1 MKQAVNPQTGEVVFL
16 VNNEWVSPL
25 QTATNEAGE
34 KAFLVNNQW
43 YVPPVP
49 TAPTLSPEEQ
59 VMSSIGADTTGG
71 IQASDYG
78 KLFGA
83 GAVKGTLGAPEAVIA
98 GTSGISRDTT
108 TKPTEILNYLADPR
122 KLANDLAQAVRLPKI
137 FEDDAKVGIVPEKT
151 VAKQKAAVDE
161 ALTKGKLQSLRD
173 LTEYG
178 SKISSQIEDSV
189 TPEMKQALAD
199 SQPTGNII
207 EAFQTGD
214 FSKISLGSAPSV
226 AGIAGQASKVFGSTA
241 PSLLIA
247 VASKSPTVGGI
258 AGFGQAGSEGVE
270 TAREHIKAMSNEDL
284 AKNSEYFRNLLVM
297 GYTPE
302 MARRMTEDKAADTA
316 AYYQG
321 VVGALGTTFTANL
334 LKGKFDD
341 ALIKSASTRLGRIAK
356 GTAVG
361 MTEEGLQ
368 ELAEGVATD
377 LGIDRTV
384 VRELGVDSFA
394 NVVLGAIGGGV
405 PGGVRGAIAR
415 DKTEVPPAPPEVAPT
430 VTPVTP
436 EATPSAA
443 PVAAVPPVPPA
454 PVSGAISE
462 TELET
467 AEEPTAPVAAKP
479 SEAMVAIVDE
489 DGNVTDEVDKVN
501 LNDLYEEDGKIYV
514 RGEFYDHDLMSV
526 LADLK
531 DEGQKMELVKR
542 AENLMPTQAAEEEV
556 VKTTA
561 EPSEAQKNLDEF
573 LSQDKDETIK
583 KIAEGNN
590 VDLKLAEQAYEAEK
604 EFREAKA
611 KYYTPQLINS
621 PELKAAQKKHTV
633 FFNKLRQTG
642 KKAKAVPVVAEPEE
656 ERVLTR
662 DEIDAKYAGASKQ
675 VDRIKELSNIGD
687 EDRTDEEDDFL
698 DAAHREL
705 NRTAERISGPPRKK
719 GYVSSGNID
728 VNQFGNKWVAGSTYM
743 GTTGG
748 YGLGVSYD
756 SDQFDSREEA
766 INAEIDKMR
775 PYAQS
780 QKDAIT
786 LKWLDSID
794 SRIEAEAPKKAQT
807 KEEKA
812 EANRKRQEEKKAKA
826 AEEKAATKKQ
836 EKEDFDREMDERR
849 QREENQRKK
858 TAEESKRRKEI
869 ESLKLTKFEDDTGI
883 PPRDLKEANALV
895 DETEEEY
902 GDAARNY
909 IKTGEGKDLVEKARA
924 KHDAAIKEF
933 NKTVREIR
941 GEEQVEDEEEADE
954 KGNYTIDK
962 DSKSEIIE
970 GVDGRVKIYV
980 REITDKDPKNIDGES
995 LAGKW
1000 LQTKIYKTPD
1010 GSSYG
1015 PGMTPKSTPTTYDS
1029 REEAIASAINLIK
1042 YLDEKES
1049 KRTNRSSDTEVLE
1062 FLDTLQPKAEER
1074 IKEAHIEGNKSEPV
1088 TTKTIEEAIDK
1099 AETKVDYKKIKQAV
1113 KNQFDQ
1119 AIKRATIKTEKDWN
1133 ASTVDENSYVTI
1145 SIPGD
1150 GKFKVKNNV
1159 ERLTELQTKI
1169 INAVEPKGPKKTTG
1183 VTSGTL
1189 EAFKAMV
1196 DESDMENAIEYA
1208 KLKGLDIKEAKLSPK
1223 QRSTVDSY
1231 LKNPAEFERQKEEA
1245 ESLESARAEA
1255 LRRDQEKRI
1264 AERLAEDE
1272 KREEKARFDAVLD
1285 TTIRSTESQLKRDI
1299 AAKKISLADAR
1310 AMLEVFPRYPE
1321 GTVKPYTIRL
1331 IEKRAGA
1338 EPSFKK
1344 LRKTETEDGYKI
1356 QNPLMVGLVDDGY
1369 EMLDLRNPRTY
1380 VDKNGTPHRT
1390 FEKNGVRIALT
1401 AGEKLFQTAGKENQA
1416 PQTGIG
1422 NDNDVHF
1429 NALLVDPEIRKQ
1441 GKAKKAINDVTFLA
1455 DKNKLT
1461 VYLEP
1466 VQLEDGGMSKDQLSK
1481 LYAEFQ
1487 FKPTNESGKV
1497 MKREPESYEETMARV
1512 NAKMEAEGR
1521 ESEYSR
1527 LARELA
1533 ELKAKAQPEA
1543 ILTPPQQKI
1552 LEKEVDKLSDS
1563 EIATLEQHYGVDNYS
1578 LTFLKKVREDAV
1590 KYINDGA
1597 NAVDKAVRS
1606 IISKIAAAILS
1617 VAIVFN
1623 PNYMSDASAVVL
1635 PQVVTQVVQA
1645 EVPTEA
1651 KGMSE
1656 SGKKAYATLYPAIKQ
1671 ELQKNNKYFTVV
1683 DKPTSKVYVF
1693 NPDGSLMTQSTVLLG
1708 KAFGDTYVGK
1718 TDFKGNRITPAGLF
1732 KPKAEKGSAT
1742 YDGKTV
1748 YTLENVKEGWNA
1760 VFMHTVY
1767 LKESDA
1773 KDRLKALETGEGTR
1787 LSYGC
1792 INGPTA
1798 LMEKID
1804 NESMN
1809 ESHIFIVPDNQAA
1822 TDDYIANRVSNE
1834 DLTRETVT
1842 PVTKKVP
1849 APRAKTMTEQEV
1861 FGREEELA
1869 LAPRKTQAE
1878 INRDRQQARKAASTS
1893 EDKGI
1898 FFGNFTGEMSEADK
1912 KAMREE
1918 IREEKIIQKGVIS
1931 RKISTLVKKIASVG
1945 GDLETQK
1952 RLNYLTSTR
1961 ADLTNYIK
1969 ATKPERRS
1977 ADWFRARA
1985 TDELAKGNLM
1995 PETMAVIDELYKKY
2009 PSFLEGLKLSVQA
2022 GKRVGVE
2029 GSFEPIQRLVTIYKN
2044 PFSVTQDETMRHEIM
2059 HSLEQMMT
2067 PEAQIALVNA
2077 WADALSKAMKK
2088 HTDERSQLFFNA
2100 VLDYIENPTK
2110 ANYRKA
2116 TNKLPDLSFYQYM
2129 NPSEF
2134 WAVNGEKLMKS
2145 QLGNS
2150 WARFVKGVQKILEAL
2165 KNVFGFDNRY
2175 AVHRE
2180 FDRLM
2185 KAESGQ
2191 MTDTM
2196 LADYLKQNDVEIE
2209 FLNQVEDVDE
2219 LLDRHERPD
2228 TPLHPSDSVKDRLL
2242 DKVEDLKGYR
2252 DRVRANP
2259 KVEAVNMVGSVDR
2272 AITYARNKNVWFG
2285 TGLELA
2291 DLKKYMGQLRDSN
2304 GFAIASIA
2312 LTNAL
2317 HAGHVATQ
2325 VITQGGLRFD
2335 PIMQQFTAYASKY
2348 SLANVVREKAK
2359 LVKQLGEQRASN
2371 LINSFFEAKRS
2382 RSIQNEFYNR
2392 QAEYET
2398 LKQKFEAA
2406 VETEEK
2412 DQLYKDMVASREALE
2427 RVSVAMDK
2435 VNMTD
2440 EAIDDFIAMEKK
2452 FPELREMMKNWTAV
2466 NQNMI
2471 DNMEFSGIISK
2482 KRAAQLREIEDY
2494 VPWYRIQDEMAD
2506 PHDPV
2511 SSGVRGLTNVGKEK
2525 KFKKGATDKD
2535 IDDIVDN
2542 MIHNVMMT
2550 TRNSIRNYA
2559 ANRIAMEYATRND
2572 KDKIKVFPKEG
2583 VMPDGAV
2590 RVNILANGRRI
2601 VIEIKDP
2608 LIAEAVL
2615 GMESIEIPMYNV
2627 LGMMANGLRRG
2638 ITTFPIFQV
2647 KQLFMDA
2654 PTAAWVS
2661 GVKNPFAVWG
2671 KTFGSFVA
2679 ALNPNDP
2686 IVKMMKSYGIG
2697 GYQSSA
2703 RTPEKELKLQIGLIG
2718 RSPFA
2723 RMMRILDHIGD
2734 ASDYAQRRAI
2744 YKQVLKETG
2753 DEMQALIQANNV
2765 IDFLKH
2771 GSAKHAQF
2779 LTRTVSFMNAYA
2791 QSVDV
2796 LAQSMA
2802 GGGLKGKERSKVFAQ
2817 FVKTGMILAGLSLLY
2832 SFAVGD
2838 DEEYQK
2844 MDDQTKLRNFI
2855 IPKSLTK
2862 LVGMENSV
2870 KIPMHTTASFF
2881 FKSMPELLYNKIM
2894 NEGTKNHV
2902 DNQRLRTAMRE
2913 AAVDALLGPNVT
2925 PTGVKPF
2932 LEIALNR
2939 NFFTGGALTPK
2950 GMENLEAFRQ
2960 YTANTSELGKV
2971 ISKGT
2976 FGVLNPI
2983 EADHLMKSLLGTV
2996 GASAMWGSNLFS
3008 GDRVEPNASANPLYG
3023 AFVSAPVPR
3032 GPEDIYYD
3040 LKERSTKVYT
3050 TYIDMMK
3057 KGRTEEGKKYRSEN
3071 EALFKA
3077 YGYTNGVEQG
3087 LKQLNAE
3094 IRRIGDLPGDK
3105 LSGAEKRERITY
3117 YQGKKND
3124 ILKDVIEYRKR
3135 AGL

>member
-1 MKQAVNPQTGEVVFL
+1 M
-16 VNNEWVSPL
+16 
-25 QTATNEAGE
+25 
-34 KAFLVNNQW
+34 
-43 YVPPVP
+43 
-49 TAPTLSPEEQ
+49 
-59 VMSSIGADTTGG
+59 
-71 IQASDYG
+71 
-78 KLFGA
+78 
-83 GAVKGTLGAPEAVIA
+83 
-98 GTSGISRDTT
+98 
-108 TKPTEILNYLADPR
+108 
-122 KLANDLAQAVRLPKI
+122 
-137 FEDDAKVGIVPEKT
+137 
-151 VAKQKAAVDE
+151 
-161 ALTKGKLQSLRD
+161 
-173 LTEYG
+173 
-178 SKISSQIEDSV
+178 
-189 TPEMKQALAD
+189 
-199 SQPTGNII
+199 
-207 EAFQTGD
+207 
-214 FSKISLGSAPSV
+214 
-226 AGIAGQASKVFGSTA
+226 
-241 PSLLIA
+241 
-247 VASKSPTVGGI
+247 
-258 AGFGQAGSEGVE
+258 
-270 TAREHIKAMSNEDL
+270 
-284 AKNSEYFRNLLVM
+284 
-297 GYTPE
+297 
-302 MARRMTEDKAADTA
+302 
-316 AYYQG
+316 
-321 VVGALGTTFTANL
+321 
-334 LKGKFDD
+334 
-341 ALIKSASTRLGRIAK
+341 
-356 GTAVG
+356 
-361 MTEEGLQ
+361 
-368 ELAEGVATD
+368 
-377 LGIDRTV
+377 
-384 VRELGVDSFA
+384 
-394 NVVLGAIGGGV
+394 
-405 PGGVRGAIAR
+405 
-415 DKTEVPPAPPEVAPT
+415 
-430 VTPVTP
+430 
-436 EATPSAA
+436 
-443 PVAAVPPVPPA
+443 
-454 PVSGAISE
+454 
-462 TELET
+462 
-467 AEEPTAPVAAKP
+467 
-479 SEAMVAIVDE
+479 
-489 DGNVTDEVDKVN
+489 
-501 LNDLYEEDGKIYV
+501 
-514 RGEFYDHDLMSV
+514 
-526 LADLK
+526 
-531 DEGQKMELVKR
+531 
-542 AENLMPTQAAEEEV
+542 
-556 VKTTA
+556 
-561 EPSEAQKNLDEF
+561 
-573 LSQDKDETIK
+573 
-583 KIAEGNN
+583 
-590 VDLKLAEQAYEAEK
+590 
-604 EFREAKA
+604 
-611 KYYTPQLINS
+611 
-621 PELKAAQKKHTV
+621 
-633 FFNKLRQTG
+633 
-642 KKAKAVPVVAEPEE
+642 
-656 ERVLTR
+656 
-662 DEIDAKYAGASKQ
+662 
-675 VDRIKELSNIGD
+675 
-687 EDRTDEEDDFL
+687 
-698 DAAHREL
+698 
-705 NRTAERISGPPRKK
+705 
-719 GYVSSGNID
+719 
-728 VNQFGNKWVAGSTYM
+728 
-743 GTTGG
+743 
-748 YGLGVSYD
+748 
-756 SDQFDSREEA
+756 
-766 INAEIDKMR
+766 
-775 PYAQS
+775 
-780 QKDAIT
+780 
-786 LKWLDSID
+786 
-794 SRIEAEAPKKAQT
+794 
-807 KEEKA
+807 
-812 EANRKRQEEKKAKA
+812 
-826 AEEKAATKKQ
+826 
-836 EKEDFDREMDERR
+836 
-849 QREENQRKK
+849 
-858 TAEESKRRKEI
+858 
-869 ESLKLTKFEDDTGI
+869 
-883 PPRDLKEANALV
+883 
-895 DETEEEY
+895 
-902 GDAARNY
+902 
-909 IKTGEGKDLVEKARA
+909 
-924 KHDAAIKEF
+924 
-933 NKTVREIR
+933 
-941 GEEQVEDEEEADE
+941 
-954 KGNYTIDK
+954 
-962 DSKSEIIE
+962 
-970 GVDGRVKIYV
+970 
-980 REITDKDPKNIDGES
+980 
-995 LAGKW
+995 
-1000 LQTKIYKTPD
+1000 
-1010 GSSYG
+1010 
-1015 PGMTPKSTPTTYDS
+1015 
-1029 REEAIASAINLIK
+1029 
-1042 YLDEKES
+1042 
-1049 KRTNRSSDTEVLE
+1049 
-1062 FLDTLQPKAEER
+1062 
-1074 IKEAHIEGNKSEPV
+1074 
-1088 TTKTIEEAIDK
+1088 
-1099 AETKVDYKKIKQAV
+1099 
-1113 KNQFDQ
+1113 
-1119 AIKRATIKTEKDWN
+1119 
-1133 ASTVDENSYVTI
+1133 
-1145 SIPGD
+1145 
-1150 GKFKVKNNV
+1150 
-1159 ERLTELQTKI
+1159 
-1169 INAVEPKGPKKTTG
+1169 
-1183 VTSGTL
+1183 
-1189 EAFKAMV
+1189 
-1196 DESDMENAIEYA
+1196 
-1208 KLKGLDIKEAKLSPK
+1208 
-1223 QRSTVDSY
+1223 
-1231 LKNPAEFERQKEEA
+1231 
-1245 ESLESARAEA
+1245 
-1255 LRRDQEKRI
+1255 
-1264 AERLAEDE
+1264 
-1272 KREEKARFDAVLD
+1272 
-1285 TTIRSTESQLKRDI
+1285 
-1299 AAKKISLADAR
+1299 
-1310 AMLEVFPRYPE
+1310 
-1321 GTVKPYTIRL
+1321 
-1331 IEKRAGA
+1331 
-1338 EPSFKK
+1338 
-1344 LRKTETEDGYKI
+1344 
-1356 QNPLMVGLVDDGY
+1356 
-1369 EMLDLRNPRTY
+1369 
-1380 VDKNGTPHRT
+1380 
-1390 FEKNGVRIALT
+1390 
-1401 AGEKLFQTAGKENQA
+1401 
-1416 PQTGIG
+1416 
-1422 NDNDVHF
+1422 
-1429 NALLVDPEIRKQ
+1429 LVDPEIRKQ

-1521 ESEYSR
+1521 ESDYSR

-1552 LEKEVDKLSDS
+1552 LEKEVDKLSDA

-1578 LTFLKKVREDAV
+1578 LTFLKKIREDAV

-1597 NAVDKAVRS
+1597 EAVDKAVRS

-1656 SGKKAYATLYPAIKQ
+1656 SGKKAYANLYPALKQ

-1708 KAFGDTYVGK
+1708 NAFGDTYVGK
-1718 TDFKGNRITPAGLF
+1718 TDFKENRITPAGLF

-1748 YTLENVKEGWNA
+1748 YTIENVKEGWNA

-1767 LKESDA
+1767 LKESDS
-1773 KDRLKALETGEGTR
+1773 KDRLQALESGQGTR

-1798 LMEKID
+1798 LMDKID
-1804 NESMN
+1804 NASMN
-1809 ESHIFIVPDNQAA
+1809 ESHMFIVPDNQAA

-1834 DLTRETVT
+1834 DLTRETVK

-1849 APRAKTMTEQEV
+1849 APRAKTMTEQEM

-1898 FFGNFTGEMSEADK
+1898 FFGNFTGEMSESDK

-1918 IREEKIIQKGVIS
+1918 VREEKIIQKGVIS
-1931 RKISTLVKKIASVG
+1931 RKITTIMKKIASVG
-1945 GDLETQK
+1945 GDIETQK

-1985 TDELAKGNLM
+1985 TDELAKGNIM

-2077 WADALSKAMKK
+2077 WADGLSQAMKK

-2100 VLDYIENPTK
+2100 VLDYIENPTR

-2185 KAESGQ
+2185 KGESGQ

-2219 LLDRHERPD
+2219 LLNRHDRPD
-2228 TPLHPSDSVKDRLL
+2228 TPLNPSDSVKQTML
-2242 DKVEDLKGYR
+2242 DKVEDFKGYR
-2252 DRVRANP
+2252 QRLRENP
-2259 KVEAVNMVGSVDR
+2259 KLEASKMVGSVDR

-2325 VITQGGLRFD
+2325 VITQGALRFD
-2335 PIMQQFTAYASKY
+2335 PIMQQFTAYVSKY

-2359 LVKQLGEQRASN
+2359 LVKQLGEQRATN

-2398 LKQKFEAA
+2398 LKEKFEAA

-2412 DQLYKDMVASREALE
+2412 DQLYKDMVESREALE
-2427 RVSVAMDK
+2427 KVSVAMDK

-2466 NQNMI
+2466 NRNMI
-2471 DNMEFSGIISK
+2471 DNMEFSGIISQ

-2525 KFKKGATDKD
+2525 KFKKGTTDKD

-2572 KDKIKVFPKEG
+2572 KGKIKVFPKEG
-2583 VMPDGAV
+2583 VMADGAV

-2608 LIAEAVL
+2608 LIAESVL

-2638 ITTFPIFQV
+2638 ITTFPIFQI

-2671 KTFGSFVA
+2671 KTFASFVA

-2686 IVKMMKSYGIG
+2686 IVKLMKSYGIG

-2723 RMMRILDHIGD
+2723 RMMKILDHIGD

-2744 YKQVLKETG
+2744 YKQVLSETRSAEFPGG
-2753 DEMQALIQANNV
+2753 DQMQALIQANNV

-2802 GGGLKGKERSKVFAQ
+2802 GGGLKGKERSQVFAQ
-2817 FVKTGMILAGLSLLY
+2817 FVKTGAILAGLSLLY
-2832 SFAVGD
+2832 AFAVGD

-2844 MDDQTKLRNFI
+2844 MDDQTKARNFI

-2870 KIPMHTTASFF
+2870 KIPMHTSASFF

-2902 DNQRLRTAMRE
+2902 DNQRLRTAMRK

-2932 LEIALNR
+2932 VEIALNR
-2939 NFFTGGALTPK
+2939 NFFTGSTLTPK
-2950 GMENLEAFRQ
+2950 GMENLETFRQ

-2971 ISKGT
+2971 ISKGML
-2976 FGVLNPI
+2976 GVLNPI

-2996 GASAMWGSNLFS
+2996 GASVMWGSNLFS

-3023 AFVSAPVPR
+3023 AFVSSPVPR

-3040 LKERSTKVYT
+3040 LKERSTKVYN
-3050 TYIDMMK
+3050 TYIDLMK

-3087 LKQLNAE
+3087 LKQVNAE
-3094 IRRIGDLPGDK
+3094 IRRVGDLPGDK
-3105 LSGAEKRERITY
+3105 LTGAEKRERITF
-3117 YQGKKND
+3117 YQNKKNE